1 MNHDDFKAQAGR
13 AAATLVESGMTV
25 GLGTGSTAAH
35 AVRALAERL
44 ARGEISAIQSVPTS
58 EATAVLARS
67 LSLPLIPLPAE
78 GVDLAIDGADEVTA
92 GLELIKG
99 LGGALLREKVVEHR
113 ARRFVVVADISKRV
127 HQLGERSPLPIEVVS
142 FGYRAVLSDL
152 AEFGDPKL
160 RMDGDELYFTENG
173 HLIVDL
179 HTGPIDDPSSLDFE
193 LKGIPGVV
201 ETGLFLGMADL
212 ALIAGPDGVE
222 TLNRSEGG
230 I

>member
-1 MNHDDFKAQAGR
+1 MNDYFKAQAGR
-13 AAATLVESGMTV
+13 AAAELVQSGMIV

-44 ARGEISAIQSVPTS
+44 ARGELSAIQSVATS
-58 EATAVLARS
+58 EATAELARS
-67 LSLPLIPLPAE
+67 LSLSLISLPAD
-78 GVDLAIDGADEVTA
+78 GVDLAIDGADEVTPS
-92 GLELIKG
+92 LELIKG

-113 ARRFVVVADISKRV
+113 ARHFVVVADTSKRV
-127 HQLGERSPLPIEVVS
+127 QRLGERGPLPIEIVS
-142 FGYRAVLSDL
+142 FGYQAVVSDL
-152 AEFGDPKL
+152 TEFGDPRL

-179 HTGPIDDPSSLDFE
+179 NTGPIADPAFLALE
-193 LKGIPGVV
+193 LKAIPGVV

-222 TLNRSEGG
+222 TLSRSVD
-230 I
+230 